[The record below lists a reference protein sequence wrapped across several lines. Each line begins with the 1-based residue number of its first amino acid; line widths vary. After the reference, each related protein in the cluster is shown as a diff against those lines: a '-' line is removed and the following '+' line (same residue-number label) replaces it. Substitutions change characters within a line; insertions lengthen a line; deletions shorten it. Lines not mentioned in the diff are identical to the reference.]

1 MLCRRWGSRAGLVWW
16 PSAAA
21 VQAEAANHREL
32 LRSRAVVVSVAEKSR
47 DRARQVWTTKASAS
61 EPLMKCRKQI
71 GGIETGGSFGPRDEP
86 GGCLLIGQA
95 VSGME
100 VARAWS
106 GLLCGTCEPVAPTGR
121 SASGAVVGLRS
132 VAHGRSP
139 SSGNCEGLST
149 GAGHRGGPSR
159 SSGEGP
165 VMGLERRGR
174 IVRAGLAVN
183 RLRVGGAG

>member
-1 MLCRRWGSRAGLVWW
+1 VLAWW
-16 PSAAA
+16 PSAVA

-32 LRSRAVVVSVAEKSR
+32 LRSRAVVVSVAGKVAPLSA
-47 DRARQVWTTKASAS
+47 ARVDHEGERKRTTDDVSVRLWLTSKPGMLWSPGMSLAGALLTGQV
-61 EPLMKCRKQI
+61 
-71 GGIETGGSFGPRDEP
+71 
-86 GGCLLIGQA
+86 
-95 VSGME
+95 VSGVE

-106 GLLCGTCEPVAPTGR
+106 WLLHGTWEPVAPTGR
-121 SASGAVVGLRS
+121 PGQWRGVGPRS

-159 SSGEGP
+159 SSGAGP

-174 IVRAGLAVN
+174 VVRAGLAVN

>member
-1 MLCRRWGSRAGLVWW
+1 VLLAWW

-32 LRSRAVVVSVAEKSR
+32 LRSRAVVVSVAGKVAPLSAAGVDHEGERKRTTDDVSK
-47 DRARQVWTTKASAS
+47 DR
-61 EPLMKCRKQI
+61 
-71 GGIETGGSFGPRDEP
+71 GDIETGDALESRDES
-86 GGCLLIGQA
+86 GGCLSTGQV
-95 VSGME
+95 VSGVE

-106 GLLCGTCEPVAPTGR
+106 GLLHGTWEPVAPTGR
-121 SASGAVVGLRS
+121 PGQWRCRGLRS

-165 VMGLERRGR
+165 VMGPERRGR
-174 IVRAGLAVN
+174 VVRAGSAVN